1 MSALLYIVR
10 GTTFLKNGPGLVVF
24 AEAASEG
31 ANLRVGDAVELRRV
45 DGSAVVT
52 EVKGFPMVGP
62 YAFERQVPVSF
73 SPEVGAE
80 DVPTGTEVWSY
91 P

>member
-1 MSALLYIVR
+1 MGALLYIVHD
-10 GTTFLKNGPGLVVF
+10 TILLKNGPGLVVF

-31 ANLRVGDAVELRRV
+31 AHLRVGDAVELRRA
-45 DGSAVVT
+45 DGSSVLT
-52 EVKGFPMVGP
+52 EVKAFPMVSP
-62 YAFERQVPVSF
+62 YDFGRQVPVSF
-73 SPEVGAE
+73 PPEVVAE